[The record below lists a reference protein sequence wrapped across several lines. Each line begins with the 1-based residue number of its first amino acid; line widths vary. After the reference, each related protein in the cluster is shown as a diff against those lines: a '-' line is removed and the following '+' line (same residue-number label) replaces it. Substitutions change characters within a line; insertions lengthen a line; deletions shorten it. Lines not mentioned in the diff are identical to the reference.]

1 MQVIVDRIRTTLPAV
16 NDDILGYITGLE
28 YLIFSILSSN
38 FSFFFLDILETNRTD
53 YLDFQEVEDAL
64 RPILEEV
71 AHDQIEQEAI
81 TELCQFVCDQLRL

>member
-1 MQVIVDRIRTTLPAV
+1 MLIEFVQHYQLLMMIFLDISLVLNILSFLFFQVISAL
-16 NDDILGYITGLE
+16 
-28 YLIFSILSSN
+28 
-38 FSFFFLDILETNRTD
+38 FFLDILETNRTD

-71 AHDQIEQEAI
+71 AHDQIEREAI

>member
-1 MQVIVDRIRTTLPAV
+1 MIFLDISLVLNILSFLFFQVISAL
-16 NDDILGYITGLE
+16 
-28 YLIFSILSSN
+28 
-38 FSFFFLDILETNRTD
+38 FFLDILETNRTD

>member
-1 MQVIVDRIRTTLPAV
+1 MLIEFVQHYQLLMMIFLDISLVLNILSFLFFQVISAL
-16 NDDILGYITGLE
+16 
-28 YLIFSILSSN
+28 
-38 FSFFFLDILETNRTD
+38 FFLDILETNRTD